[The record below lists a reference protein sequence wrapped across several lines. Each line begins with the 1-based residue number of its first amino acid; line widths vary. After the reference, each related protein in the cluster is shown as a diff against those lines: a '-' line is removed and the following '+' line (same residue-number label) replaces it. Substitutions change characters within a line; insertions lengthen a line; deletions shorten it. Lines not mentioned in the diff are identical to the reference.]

1 MEKLKNIV
9 LIGPVYP
16 YKGGIAHYTGLLY
29 KNLSKKYHIT
39 AVSYKLQ
46 YPKFLYKKEQMDFS
60 NDTLKIEDAQFLINS
75 ANPFNWIKTARTIK
89 KMSPQMVIIQWWHP
103 YFAPCYWT
111 MRKFLGKTKVIYSCH
126 NVFPHERF
134 PMDRLLTKM
143 VLKNGDGFIV
153 HSEKDAADLK
163 SIKRNAKYR
172 KTVLP
177 SFSLFNTG
185 QMSRVK
191 ARKLLNINADDKVI
205 LFFGLVRPYKG
216 LQYLLKAFARIRNKE
231 NTKLMIAGSFGGDK
245 QAYMDIIAEEHLQ
258 DRVIINDA
266 YIPDT
271 EVEKYFQ
278 ACNLVVLPYVSA
290 TQSAV
295 VQTAFDFE
303 KPVIVTNVGGLP
315 EVVLDGKT
323 GFVVPAEDPDTL
335 AKKIDEYFEKDK
347 EQEFVKNIRSEAY
360 KYSWDR
366 MRECI
371 EKLYTTM

>member
-1 MEKLKNIV
+1 MEKLENIV

-29 KNLSKKYHIT
+29 KNLSQKYHVT
-39 AVSYKLQ
+39 AISYKLQ
-46 YPKFLYKKEQMDFS
+46 YPKFLYKKEQKDFS
-60 NDTLKIEDAQFLINS
+60 NETLKIEDAQFLIHS
-75 ANPFNWIKTARTIK
+75 ANPFNWIKSAKAIK
-89 KMSPQMVIIQWWHP
+89 KMAPQIVIIQWWHP
-103 YFAPCYWT
+103 YFAPCYWM
-111 MRKFLGKTKVIYSCH
+111 MRKFLGKIKVIYSCH

-134 PMDRLLTKM
+134 PMDRLLTKL

-153 HSEKDAADLK
+153 HSEKDAADLQ
-163 SIKRNAKYR
+163 SIKKHAKYM
-172 KTVLP
+172 KTALP

-185 QMSRVK
+185 NMSQEK
-191 ARKLLNINADDKVI
+191 ARKLLNIDVNDKVI
-205 LFFGLVRPYKG
+205 LFFGMVRPYKG

-231 NTKLMIAGSFGGDK
+231 NAKLMIAGSFGGDK
-245 QAYMDIIAEEHLQ
+245 QVYMDMIAKENLQ
-258 DRVIINDA
+258 DRVIIDDA

-315 EVVLDGKT
+315 EVVLDGRT
-323 GFVVPAEDPDTL
+323 GYVVPAESSDAL

-347 EQEFVKNIRSEAY
+347 EQEFVKNIKSEAY

-371 EKLYTTM
+371 EKLYTMM

>member
-1 MEKLKNIV
+1 
-9 LIGPVYP
+9 
-16 YKGGIAHYTGLLY
+16 
-29 KNLSKKYHIT
+29 
-39 AVSYKLQ
+39 
-46 YPKFLYKKEQMDFS
+46 
-60 NDTLKIEDAQFLINS
+60 
-75 ANPFNWIKTARTIK
+75 
-89 KMSPQMVIIQWWHP
+89 
-103 YFAPCYWT
+103 
-111 MRKFLGKTKVIYSCH
+111 
-126 NVFPHERF
+126 
-134 PMDRLLTKM
+134 MDRLLTKL

-153 HSEKDAADLK
+153 HSEKDAADLQ
-163 SIKRNAKYR
+163 SIKKHAKYM
-172 KTVLP
+172 KTALP

-185 QMSRVK
+185 NMSQEK
-191 ARKLLNINADDKVI
+191 ARKLLNIDVNDKVI
-205 LFFGLVRPYKG
+205 LFFGMVRPYKG

-231 NTKLMIAGSFGGDK
+231 NAKLMIAGSFGGDK
-245 QAYMDIIAEEHLQ
+245 QVYMDMIAKENLQ
-258 DRVIINDA
+258 DRVIIDDA

-315 EVVLDGKT
+315 EVVLDGRT
-323 GFVVPAEDPDTL
+323 GYVVPAESSDAL

-347 EQEFVKNIRSEAY
+347 EQEFVKNIKSEAY

-371 EKLYTTM
+371 EKLYTMM